1 MTDSAALHRT
11 PIRREIQALR
21 AIAIG
26 AVVLYHSW
34 PGLAPGGQ
42 VGVDVFFV
50 VSGFLITG
58 MLVRE
63 AAASGTISTPRFYL
77 RRATRLLP
85 SAIIVLSFCVVMTAW
100 VCERDEQ
107 RQFYFESVGSL
118 LYAQNWIQLLGDGA
132 TTPMQHFWSLA
143 VEEQF
148 YLLWPML
155 VLLAVALARRFAA
168 DKTKALAVVLGAV
181 TVLSFAYCVWQTG
194 QDHAVA
200 YYSTFARAW
209 EFGVGGLLALAPK
222 AAWMLRP
229 QLRAA
234 LSWAGL
240 AVILGSVLIAAD
252 QETFPG
258 VVAAAPVLG
267 TAAVIA
273 AGTTGIAWAPD
284 RILEFAPVQWQGG
297 ISYALY
303 LWHWPLL
310 AFAPYVTG
318 VPSESWFMVI
328 LLAAA
333 VVLAWA
339 TTRWIEI
346 PIRVAARVGRSR
358 AEPIPARAG
367 LMVSRRHPGA
377 ARR

>member
-1 MTDSAALHRT
+1 MTDSPALHRT
-11 PIRREIQALR
+11 PIRRDIQALR
-21 AIAIG
+21 AIAII

-34 PGLAPGGQ
+34 PGVAPGGQ

-63 AAASGTISTPRFYL
+63 AAASGTINSPRFYL

-85 SAIIVLSFCVVMTAW
+85 SAIIVLAFCVVMTAW
-100 VCERDEQ
+100 VRDRGDQ
-107 RQFYFESVGSL
+107 RQFFAEIIGSA
-118 LYAQNWIQLLGDGA
+118 LYSQNWIQLFGDGA

-148 YLLWPML
+148 YLVWPAL
-155 VLLAVALARRFAA
+155 IVLAVVLARRFAKDGTA
-168 DKTKALAVVLGAV
+168 SIAIVLGVV
-181 TVLSFAYCVWQTG
+181 TALSFAYCVWQTG

-209 EFGVGGLLALAPK
+209 EFGVGGLLALAPVGL
-222 AAWMLRP
+222 WMQRP
-229 QLRAA
+229 RLRAA

-258 VVAAAPVLG
+258 IVAAVPVLG

-273 AGTTGIAWAPD
+273 AGTTGVAWGPD
-284 RILEFAPVQWQGG
+284 RLLSLAPVQWLGG

-303 LWHWPLL
+303 LWHWPVI
-310 AFAPYVTG
+310 AFAPYVTR

-328 LLAAA
+328 LLALA
-333 VVLAWA
+333 VTLAWA
-339 TTRWIEI
+339 TTRWIET
-346 PIRVAARVGRSR
+346 PIRVAARLGSTRHAPTGALV
-358 AEPIPARAG
+358 
-367 LMVSRRHPGA
+367 RR
-377 ARR
+377 

>member
-1 MTDSAALHRT
+1 MVSESSASIRT
-11 PIRREIQALR
+11 PVRREIQGLR
-21 AIAIG
+21 AIAII
-26 AVVLYHSW
+26 AVVIYHSW

-63 AAASGTISTPRFYL
+63 AAASGTISVPRFYL

-85 SAIIVLSFCVVMTAW
+85 SAIIVLAFCVVMSAW
-100 VCERDEQ
+100 VCPRDEQ
-107 RQFYFESVGSL
+107 RQFLAEIVGSA
-118 LYAQNWIQLLGDGA
+118 LYSQNWMQLLGDGS

-148 YLLWPML
+148 YLIWPAL
-155 VLLAVALARRFAA
+155 VLLAIVLARRFSS
-168 DKTKALAVVLGAV
+168 DNTKALALVLGVV
-181 TVLSFAYCVWQTG
+181 TALSFAYCVWQTG

-209 EFGVGGLLALAPK
+209 EFGVGGLLALAP
-222 AAWMLRP
+222 ASAWMLRP

-240 AVILGSVLIAAD
+240 AVILGSVLVAAD

-258 VVAAAPVLG
+258 AVAAIPVLG
-267 TAAVIA
+267 TAAVIV

-284 RILEFAPVQWQGG
+284 RILEWAPVQWLGG

-339 TTRWIEI
+339 TTRWIEL
-346 PIRVAARVGRSR
+346 PIRTAARISR
-358 AEPIPARAG
+358 TAPIPAGA
-367 LMVSRRHPGA
+367 LARH
-377 ARR
+377 